1 MKGIF
6 QILLSWLVG
15 NALSALADNYISGN
29 IIGMMLM
36 FVALK
41 TGLFSTDSVRPV
53 AKFLLGTMA
62 LFFVPFGVGIVNSFD
77 LIADNALAITTA
89 TVVSTFA
96 VIVATGWTMQYL
108 NRRNKRKEVNHD

>member
-1 MKGIF
+1 
-6 QILLSWLVG
+6 
-15 NALSALADNYISGN
+15 
-29 IIGMMLM
+29 MMLM

-41 TGLFSTDSVRPV
+41 TGIFSADSVRPV
-53 AKFLLGTMA
+53 AKFLLRTMA

-96 VIVATGWTMQYL
+96 VIVSAGWTMQYI
-108 NRRNKRKEVNHD
+108 NRRNRRKEVNRD

>member
-1 MKGIF
+1 
-6 QILLSWLVG
+6 
-15 NALSALADNYISGN
+15 
-29 IIGMMLM
+29 MMLM

-41 TGLFSTDSVRPV
+41 TGLFSVDSVRPV
-53 AKFLLGTMA
+53 AKFLLETMA

-108 NRRNKRKEVNHD
+108 NRRNKRKEVSRD